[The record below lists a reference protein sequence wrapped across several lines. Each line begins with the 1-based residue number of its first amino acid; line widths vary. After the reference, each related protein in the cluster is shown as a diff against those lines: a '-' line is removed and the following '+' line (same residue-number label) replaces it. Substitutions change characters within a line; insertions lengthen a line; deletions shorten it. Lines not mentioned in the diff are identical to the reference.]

1 MATIARCAAALGLLA
16 LVASPSRSLAEDIQ
30 AAKRFFDQ
38 AETRYHAKDYREALN
53 LYQKAYD
60 AKPLPGFHFNIG
72 QCHRA
77 IGEHEQ
83 AIVAFR
89 RYLNESGKTP
99 KYADKAR
106 QLISLSEADL
116 ARKTPD
122 PTPPDPTPP
131 VMVERDEKPPPVEP
145 PPPPPAP
152 SRRRLRPV
160 YFWSG
165 VALTGALL
173 LTGTITG
180 AVTIQKGNQYND
192 PKTPYGDLQS
202 LRDSGQALKNTSTAM
217 FVLGAGAA
225 VATTVL
231 YFFTDFRSKSGER
244 QAVGAVPMEGGA
256 MLSWTGEL

>member
-1 MATIARCAAALGLLA
+1 MGPTIAKWAAALLGLLA
-16 LVASPSRSLAEDIQ
+16 IVSPALSRADDLE

-38 AETRYHAKDYREALN
+38 AEKQYAAKEYRGALD
-53 LYQKAYD
+53 LYQKAFE

-77 IGEHEQ
+77 LGEHEQ

-116 ARKTPD
+116 AKKAPQ
-122 PTPPDPTPP
+122 PAPP
-131 VMVERDEKPPPVEP
+131 VMVERDEKPPPPVEP
-145 PPPPPAP
+145 PPPPPP

-192 PKTPYGDLQS
+192 PKTPYGDLQG
-202 LRDSGQALKNTSTAM
+202 LRDSGQTLKNTSTAL
-217 FVLGAGAA
+217 FALGAGAA

-231 YFFTDFRSKSGER
+231 YFFTDFRKSGEG
-244 QAVGAVPMEGGA
+244 QAVGAVPIEGGA